1 MVQKLVIKPN
11 FAQIKDDSVNKNFQ
25 ELVKLFALFYQ
36 GAVAV
41 QVTAVLAAG
50 DNEITPTVASP
61 QGRFIVYQDAASTL
75 FDKGLNSS
83 GKWVINASAPCTVR
97 LAFF

>member
-1 MVQKLVIKPN
+1 MIKPN
-11 FAQIKDDSVNKNFQ
+11 FVQIKDDNINKNFS
-25 ELVKLFALFYQ
+25 EITRVMSSFYV
-36 GAVAV
+36 GTLAV
-41 QVTAVLAAG
+41 QTEAVLVAG
-50 DNEITPTVASP
+50 DNEVVPTVASP
-61 QGRFIVYQDAASTL
+61 SGRFVVYQSAAANL